1 MERTVQDVIDAVISA
16 VPGAPFPKTVDV
28 IKAGDP
34 RQVVKSAATT
44 FMPTYEVIEQAIRNK
59 IDLIISHEP
68 LYYYHQDETSWLAGD
83 PIYEAK
89 RRLIDEHRIA
99 IWRLHDCVHRIEPDY
114 TVVGLIKA
122 LGWTSYVLPG
132 QPAVCRLPPRSLR
145 ELAGDIKARLGL
157 AVVRVAGSDEMTCGR
172 IGLQTGARGGQKQIE
187 ALRGLELDAVV
198 CGEINEW
205 ETAEYIRDA
214 VRMGFSKAVIEIGHS
229 ASEEDGMREIIPW
242 LQTLLPGL
250 PITFIPSG
258 GFLRVL

>member
-1 MERTVQDVIDAVISA
+1 MKRTVQDVIDAIISA

-34 RQVVKSAATT
+34 RQEVKAVATA
-44 FMPTYEVIEQAIRNK
+44 FMPTYEVIEHAVRNK

-68 LYYYHQDETSWLAGD
+68 LFYYHQDETSWLAGD
-83 PIYEAK
+83 PVYEAK

-122 LGWTSYVLPG
+122 LGWTRYVLPG
-132 QPAVCRLPPRSLR
+132 QPTVCRLPPRSLR
-145 ELAGDIKARLGL
+145 DLAEEIKARLGL
-157 AVVRVAGSDEMTCGR
+157 ATVSVAGRDDMTCERLG
-172 IGLQTGARGGQKQIE
+172 ILTGARGGQRQIE
-187 ALRGLELDAVV
+187 ALRSLDLDAAV

-205 ETAEYIRDA
+205 ETAEYVRDA
-214 VRMGFSKAVIEIGHS
+214 VRMGLSKAVIVIGHS

-242 LQTLLPGL
+242 LQALLPGL

-258 GFLRVL
+258 GVIRVL